1 MRSKRDELR
10 SQIDEVDQNIMDLI
24 EYRMDLM
31 DLISIWCQ
39 QNYIDFKDPKRAKEV
54 IENYTDTLG
63 SVGVTLSSFVLGL
76 DF

>member
-10 SQIDEVDQNIMDLI
+10 EQIDEVDQNIMDLI

-39 QNYIDFKDPKRAKEV
+39 QNYIEYKDPKRAKEV

-63 SVGVTLSSFVLGL
+63 SPGMAVANFVLGL

>member
-1 MRSKRDELR
+1 MRSKREELR
-10 SQIDEVDQNIMDLI
+10 EQIDEVDQNIMDLI

-63 SVGVTLSSFVLGL
+63 SPGTTFANFLLAL

>member
-1 MRSKRDELR
+1 MQSKRDELR

-31 DLISIWCQ
+31 DLINIWCQ
-39 QNYIDFKDPKRAKEV
+39 QNYIEYNDPKRAKEV

-63 SVGVTLSSFVLGL
+63 SPGKTLSSLILAL